1 MDAAEAFR
9 AALERAQRDM
19 LDTQVMALL
28 AMAEP
33 ADGDTLAMPAELPEL
48 RLSNPGSGLYAHIL
62 DDGGRQVWQSVSALG
77 IDFSPAP
84 LQPESGQ
91 SVFRSLTNSAGE
103 NLQSL
108 SLGVIWE
115 FPGGGS
121 RYYSFHVAESLASL
135 RDQLNGYRGKLFI
148 AFALIAVVL
157 LVAVASLLGF
167 LLRPLGRIEDEINAV
182 ELGEREALS
191 GGYPTELEG
200 VARNLNVLLSSER
213 RRTARYRETLDNL
226 AHSLKTPLAALR
238 SLLGEDAAPERL
250 APQVARMEDI
260 VRYQLSR
267 PAAAQGRLIG
277 ARAFDV
283 APEAAALLDGLDK
296 VYRDKRVSAELDI
309 DDGVRFHGDHG
320 DFLLSDLPWGELTVI
335 LASDRMRL
343 HGDFL
348 ELLGNLLDNA
358 YKWCRRRVMVHAE
371 NLPMESDHRH
381 VGLRIVVAD
390 DGPGFPDGKAE
401 EALDRGRRLD
411 ESTPGSGIGLAVVRD
426 IAALYHGEVTI
437 TQSELGGAAVTVTLP
452 PA

>member
-1 MDAAEAFR
+1 VGSLRFRLLALTSLLLVVSFGVLIVVLDNAFR

-33 ADGDTLAMPAELPEL
+33 AAGDTLAMPAELPEL
-48 RLSNPGSGLYAHIL
+48 RLANPGSGLYARIL
-62 DDGGRQVWQSVSALG
+62 DDSGSQIWQSVSALG

-91 SVFRSLTNSAGE
+91 SVFRTLTNTAGE
-103 NLQSL
+103 TLQSL

-135 RDQLNGYRGKLFI
+135 KDQLNGYRGKLFI
-148 AFALIAVVL
+148 AFALIAVL
-157 LVAVASLLGF
+157 LLLAVASLLGF

-238 SLLGEDAAPERL
+238 SLLGEGAPAERL
-250 APQVARMEDI
+250 APQLARMEDI

-283 APEAAALLDGLDK
+283 APEAAGLLDGLDK
-296 VYRDKRVSAELDI
+296 VYRDKRVSAELVI
-309 DDGVRFHGDHG
+309 GEGVRFHGD
-320 DFLLSDLPWGELTVI
+320 
-335 LASDRMRL
+335 

-358 YKWCRRRVMVHAE
+358 YKWCRRRVVVTAE
-371 NLPMESDHRH
+371 NLPADADQRH
-381 VGLRIVVAD
+381 MGLRIVVAD

-401 EALDRGRRLD
+401 AALDRGRRLD

-437 TQSELGGAAVTVTLP
+437 TQSELGGAAITVTLP